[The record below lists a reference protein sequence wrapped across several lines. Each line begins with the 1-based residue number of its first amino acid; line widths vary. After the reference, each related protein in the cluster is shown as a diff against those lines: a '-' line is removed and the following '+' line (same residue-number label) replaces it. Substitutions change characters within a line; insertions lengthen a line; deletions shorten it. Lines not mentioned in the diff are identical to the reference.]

1 MSRILLPRFL
11 RKLIMKK
18 LLALAFACF
27 SAGFTN
33 LAAADSEDAMFDKVA
48 EEYIQGYLSA
58 RPLQATRLGFHQ
70 YDGKINDYSRLAID
84 AEIARLQRF
93 ADRLQKFDAT
103 KLGPR
108 ASIDLRILLA
118 AIRGDLFN
126 IQDMAAY
133 ERNPMTYV
141 TGFDV
146 NIYIKRNFAP
156 LEDRVRSI
164 IAIESQVPNI
174 MLAGKTNL
182 LPSLPKPFIE
192 LAIEIAKGSAD
203 FLRKDLVEALKGLK
217 DVQLSAQ
224 FRQSN
229 RKAASA
235 LQDYADWLTK
245 EKLPNATPD
254 FALGDEK
261 YQRLLAEYRAGR
273 SSASKNP

>member
-1 MSRILLPRFL
+1 MRKRRLIYQYLLDRDHRSQGKLYQLRPSVEHEGSTNMRCSRILLPRFL

-33 LAAADSEDAMFDKVA
+33 LAAAESEDAMFDKVA

-126 IQDMAAY
+126 IQDMAVF
-133 ERNPMTYV
+133 ERNPMTY
-141 TGFDV
+141 
-146 NIYIKRNFAP
+146 AP
-156 LEDRVRSI
+156 ASTLISTSSATSRRS
-164 IAIESQVPNI
+164 
-174 MLAGKTNL
+174 KT
-182 LPSLPKPFIE
+182 
-192 LAIEIAKGSAD
+192 
-203 FLRKDLVEALKGLK
+203 VC
-217 DVQLSAQ
+217 
-224 FRQSN
+224 
-229 RKAASA
+229 AASS
-235 LQDYADWLTK
+235 
-245 EKLPNATPD
+245 PS
-254 FALGDEK
+254 
-261 YQRLLAEYRAGR
+261 RAR
-273 SSASKNP
+273 PRTS